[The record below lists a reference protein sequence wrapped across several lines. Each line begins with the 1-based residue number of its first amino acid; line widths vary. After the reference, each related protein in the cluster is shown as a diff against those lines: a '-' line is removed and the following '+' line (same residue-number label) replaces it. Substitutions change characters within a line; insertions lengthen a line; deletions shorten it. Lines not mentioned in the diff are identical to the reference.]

1 MQQYLVDWA
10 TKESIF
16 FFPSIFLIGENKCKF
31 FFFFPTFV
39 IGLHSLFFSYKEDDK
54 WVLS

>member
-16 FFPSIFLIGENKCKF
+16 FFPKYLFDRGKKCKF
-31 FFFFPTFV
+31 FFFSAFV